1 MNSRVTDSR
10 LANLAAAT
18 ILDAFN
24 YNQAQFHLLTRR
36 AKRRF
41 EERDWRGM
49 QADAAERLDLYRQVV
64 DRAVADLLGLL
75 SDRAH
80 DKLVWTSL
88 KAVYSGLIDG
98 RDDWE
103 IAETFYNSL
112 TRRVFAT
119 VGVDPQIEFVA
130 TDYETPPT
138 QAARSIYRTYTRA
151 GSTATLLKLV
161 LADYEFRTPFAALD
175 QDSEQAAGKIE
186 ARLRQVGALRTV
198 DRAEMV
204 RAAFFRGLGAYLV
217 GRIYSGSHELPL
229 VLALLHT
236 PQGIVIDSVLL
247 EEDLVSVL
255 FSFARSCFHVEVDR
269 PYDLVHFLKGMMPR
283 KRIAELY
290 ISVGYNKHG
299 KTELYRDILHY
310 LAHSDDQFEIARG
323 QRGMVMLVFNMPGY
337 DLVFKVI
344 KDRFQQPK
352 LSTRQEVMA
361 KYDLVFK
368 HDRAG
373 RLVDAQEFEHLA
385 FDRNRFSERMLV
397 ELEGE
402 AGQTVR
408 INGQQ
413 VIVGHVYVER
423 RVIPL
428 DVFVREADV
437 LAAEKAVVD
446 YGQAIKDLAVTNIFP
461 GDLLLKNFGVTR
473 HGRVVFYDYDEL
485 CLLTDCHFR
494 RLPPAMTAED
504 ELAAEPWFHINAN
517 DVFPEEFTHFLGLS
531 EPLAEVF
538 CDEHGD
544 LFDIA
549 YWRRVQEKIAAGE
562 LIHIFPYPQEYR
574 LKQAVS

>member
-1 MNSRVTDSR
+1 MSTRLTDSR
-10 LANLAAAT
+10 LANLGAAT
-18 ILDAFN
+18 ILEAFN
-24 YNQAQFHLLTRR
+24 YYQAQFQLLTRR

-41 EERDWRGM
+41 EACDWRGM
-49 QADAAERLDLYRQVV
+49 QADAAERLDLYRRVV
-64 DRAVADLLGLL
+64 DGAVADLLALL
-75 SDRAH
+75 DDRVY
-80 DKLVWTSL
+80 DKLVWASL

-112 TRRVFAT
+112 TRRIFAT

-130 TDYETPPT
+130 TDFETPPSLAS
-138 QAARSIYRTYTRA
+138 QPIYRTYPRA
-151 GSTATLLKLV
+151 VSTTALV
-161 LADYEFRTPFAALD
+161 NQILADYRFQAPFASLERDTVLATG
-175 QDSEQAAGKIE
+175 EIE
-186 ARLRQVGALRTV
+186 ARLRQLGALRAV

-204 RAAFFRGLGAYLV
+204 RSAFYRGMGAYLV
-217 GRIYSGSHELPL
+217 GRLYSGSHELPL
-229 VLALLHT
+229 VLALLQT
-236 PQGIVIDSVLL
+236 PQGIAIDSVLL
-247 EEDLVSVL
+247 EEDQVSVL
-255 FSFARSCFHVEVDR
+255 LSFARSYFHVDVDR
-269 PYDLVHFLKGMMPR
+269 PYDLVHFLKGMLPR

-352 LSTRQEVMA
+352 DSTRQEVMG

-385 FDRNRFSERMLV
+385 FDSRRFSESLLA
-397 ELEGE
+397 ELAAE
-402 AGQTVR
+402 ASQTVNVGDR
-408 INGQQ
+408 Q
-413 VIVGHVYVER
+413 VVVGHVYVER

-428 DVFVREADV
+428 DVFVQEAAGPAVEQAV
-437 LAAEKAVVD
+437 LD

-485 CLLTDCHFR
+485 CLLTDCRFR
-494 RLPPAMTAED
+494 RLPPAMTVED
-504 ELAAEPWFHINAN
+504 ELAAEPWFHVNPN
-517 DVFPEEFTHFLGLS
+517 DVFPEEFARFLGLA
-531 EPLAEVF
+531 EPLVELF
-538 CDEHGD
+538 CRHHGD
-544 LFDIA
+544 LFA
-549 YWRRVQEKIAAGE
+549 VTYWRQVQEQLRAGE
-562 LIHIFPYPQEYR
+562 LIHIYPYPQHRR
-574 LKQAVS
+574 LNSFRH